1 MGTAKATAAEAGAAV
16 TAKRRVLEDVIT
28 RHNATQAELSR
39 ARQLLAERVG
49 HMIDASKDREIEDEF
64 REIYQIVS
72 AAKQQHETAY
82 RARENEEHTVLT
94 LEQTYER
101 LRVELS
107 ICSSRREQLS
117 NKLTEIAQQIRE
129 IDEDVRKVT
138 KSAQPQAERAALNR
152 RRNQLASTLQATRQR
167 MTEAGSELAAAAA
180 HVEASKNTFRRAETD
195 AQRARDQV
203 REAAIGA
210 GFSDESA
217 AAQAEIAPPDEQRIS
232 DQVEGYRNEC
242 LTAETRIN
250 ELTRELGGAE
260 VAEEALTT
268 AETTATRLRTDLSD
282 AEGSAIELR
291 TRLETLANAVDRAKE
306 LRTDLDQQR
315 AAHSLYHSLAL
326 DLRSDRFQQFL
337 LQQTF
342 QELVSGASVRL
353 WDLTKRYRFE
363 WQNEAFYVVDHDN
376 ARQLRSAETLSGG
389 ETFLA
394 SLALALQLSEQVQK
408 AAGATKLDSLFI
420 DEGFGTLDLEA
431 LDAAASAIESLR
443 VGGRMVGIISHIEE
457 LSLRLPARVRVEKTP
472 DGSHLITQAS

>member
-1 MGTAKATAAEAGAAV
+1 MV
-16 TAKRRVLEDVIT
+16 
-28 RHNATQAELSR
+28 
-39 ARQLLAERVG
+39 
-49 HMIDASKDREIEDEF
+49 DASKDRNIEDEF
-64 REIYQIVS
+64 RETYQVIS

-101 LRVELS
+101 LRGKVS
-107 ICSSRREQLS
+107 ICASRREQFS
-117 NKLTEIAQQIRE
+117 DKLTGLAQQIRE
-129 IDEDVRKVT
+129 IDEDVQKVT

-195 AQRARDQV
+195 AQRARDQA
-203 REAAIGA
+203 REAAIEA
-210 GFSDESA
+210 GFSDENA

-232 DQVEGYRNEC
+232 GQVDGHRNEC

-420 DEGFGTLDLEA
+420 DEGFGTLDPEA

-457 LSLRLPARVRVEKTP
+457 LSLRLPARVRVGKTP
-472 DGSHLITQAS
+472 DGSRLVLEAS